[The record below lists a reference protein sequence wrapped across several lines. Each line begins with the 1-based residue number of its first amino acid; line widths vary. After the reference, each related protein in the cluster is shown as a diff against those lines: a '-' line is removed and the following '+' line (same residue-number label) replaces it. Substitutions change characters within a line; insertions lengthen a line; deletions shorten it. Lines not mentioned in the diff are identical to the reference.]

1 MADASKLKLLKKT
14 LGQAPKLE
22 EASNNIYSPEVA
34 PAADDYINNSI
45 KIDGRS
51 MRRTNRTVRLA
62 TSVTPEFDYTLRKI
76 ALENNMLLSEV
87 LEEALKLYKS
97 SKN

>member
-1 MADASKLKLLKKT
+1 MADASKLKFLKKT

-34 PAADDYINNSI
+34 PTDNYINHRTR
-45 KIDGRS
+45 IDGRS

-87 LEEALKLYKS
+87 LEEALKLYQS

>member
-1 MADASKLKLLKKT
+1 MADASKLKFLKKT

-22 EASNNIYSPEVA
+22 EASDNIYTPET
-34 PAADDYINNSI
+34 AAFTNTISNNVRL
-45 KIDGRS
+45 DGRS

-87 LEEALKLYKS
+87 LEEALKLYQL

>member
-1 MADASKLKLLKKT
+1 MADASKLKFLKKT
-14 LGQAPKLE
+14 LGQAPTLE

-34 PAADDYINNSI
+34 PASDYINHSTR
-45 KIDGRS
+45 IDGRS

-87 LEEALKLYKS
+87 LEEALKLYQS

>member
-1 MADASKLKLLKKT
+1 MADASKLKFLKKT

-34 PAADDYINNSI
+34 PIADYTNHSTR
-45 KIDGRS
+45 IDGRS

-87 LEEALKLYKS
+87 LEEALKLYQS

>member
-1 MADASKLKLLKKT
+1 MADASKLKFLKKT

-34 PAADDYINNSI
+34 PASDYINHSTR
-45 KIDGRS
+45 IDGRS

-87 LEEALKLYKS
+87 LEEALKLYQS